1 MEAIALLVTTP
12 TRAKEIEKKTKKE
25 GTNGSPFRNLK

>member
-12 TRAKEIEKKTKKE
+12 TRAKEIEKKDKKR
-25 GTNGSPFRNLK
+25 GNQWLPL